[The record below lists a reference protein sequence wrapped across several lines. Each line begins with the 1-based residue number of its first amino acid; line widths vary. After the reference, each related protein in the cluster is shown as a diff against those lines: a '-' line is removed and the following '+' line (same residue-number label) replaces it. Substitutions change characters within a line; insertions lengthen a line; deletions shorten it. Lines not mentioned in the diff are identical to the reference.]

1 MLVRTHRQKS
11 DAEAKL
17 NESTAA
23 AQRAA
28 DAATQAAAAA
38 ADARRR
44 AEQADLQVRHS
55 AIEEFVGSR
64 VEQPLGVLASKD
76 ASDASLRSAYL
87 QVQTNGLADLLAR
100 QQRAHAAWKAKSD
113 RRQAAAALAAQT
125 EAAAQKNVAKLAS
138 AEQAQSEMV
147 AAVQQRLDSA
157 LAEAAALEAVD
168 AEAAATL
175 TSSEQALTDSVVAIT
190 ARDSHSAGTA
200 AVVTPRTSPG
210 AGRTTTTIAAPTPT
224 SSASPAAPPTT
235 GSPRTT
241 TSAPRT
247 TTSAPRNPTTT
258 TTVVRPPSA
267 TTSAP
272 PVTIPYLPP
281 VDVVRVG
288 NTPLW
293 VARSIAVQVKGL
305 LDAAAANGIILSGGA
320 YRNTAAQIEL
330 RKAHC
335 GTSDYAI
342 YQMPASQCHPPTA
355 PPGRSMHELGLA
367 IDFTCSGTLISNR
380 ASTCYQWLAAHASDF
395 GLYNLPSEPWHW
407 STNGN

>member
-17 NESTAA
+17 NESTVA

-28 DAATQAAAAA
+28 DAAAQAAAAA
-38 ADARRR
+38 AEAHRR

-55 AIEEFVGSR
+55 AIAELVGSR

-100 QQRAHAAWKAKSD
+100 QQQAHAAWKAKSE

-138 AEQAQSEMV
+138 AEQAQSALV

-157 LAEAAALEAVD
+157 LAEAAALEAID

-175 TSSEQALTDSVVAIT
+175 TSSEQALNDSVVAIT
-190 ARDSHSAGTA
+190 AGDSRPTATA

-210 AGRTTTTIAAPTPT
+210 TGRTTTTTAPTPT
-224 SSASPAAPPTT
+224 SSPTPTSAAPPAAPSTT

-247 TTSAPRNPTTT
+247 STTT
-258 TTVVRPPSA
+258 TTAVVRPPSA
-267 TTSAP
+267 TTTAP
-272 PVTIPYLPP
+272 PVTIPNLPS

-305 LDAAAANGIILSGGA
+305 VDAAAASGIILSGGA
-320 YRNTAAQIEL
+320 YRNMAAQIEL

-380 ASTCYQWLAAHASDF
+380 ASTCYVWLAAHASDF
-395 GLYNLPSEPWHW
+395 GLKNLPSEPWHW